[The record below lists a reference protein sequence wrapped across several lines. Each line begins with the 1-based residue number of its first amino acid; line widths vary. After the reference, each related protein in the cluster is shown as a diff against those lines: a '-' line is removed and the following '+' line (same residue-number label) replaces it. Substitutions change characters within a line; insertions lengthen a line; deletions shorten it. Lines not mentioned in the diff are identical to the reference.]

1 MTDPSTPAM
10 PRDSVCTCLRVRK
23 AARRVTQVYDRHL
36 QPTGLTITQYGLLSH
51 LRSLD
56 GVSIGALAE
65 RLVMDPTT
73 LTRTLGPLVR
83 RGLATLEA
91 DARDRRSRRLGLT
104 PEGRA
109 AVEAARPAWT
119 EAQRQIEAALGPDDT
134 AALNAALDRVLDRVL
149 DRLAE

>member
-1 MTDPSTPAM
+1 MT
-10 PRDSVCTCLRVRK
+10 
-23 AARRVTQVYDRHL
+23 QIYDRHL
-36 QPTGLTITQYGLLSH
+36 EPTGLTITQYGLLSH

-91 DARDRRSRRLGLT
+91 DVRDRRSRRLGIT
-104 PEGRA
+104 PEGCA
-109 AVEAARPAWT
+109 AVEAARPAWA
-119 EAQRQIEAALGPDDT
+119 EAQRRIEASLGPDDT
-134 AALNAALDRVLDRVL
+134 AALNAALDRVLDR
-149 DRLAE
+149 LAD